1 MSNTNGNADTSIFVL
16 LPIIKNSEKNHR
28 THRVLTGFY
37 LKHVFFQGGLPFFL
51 PPPASH
57 RAFIRDIIPL
67 PATQGFPAEVTTGC
81 RPFIVDGA
89 APSRNSAPIRLLFL
103 QVPAGGVSK
112 KIIIGFLK
120 APLAEVTQIV
130 GFAFTDRYYGEP
142 AAAFAAT
149 AAGTGDRGVVLRF
162 HAYTGGIATRVRVT
176 D

>member
-1 MSNTNGNADTSIFVL
+1 MVMQTHQSLFYCPSLKTVKKPSITSGIDRFSSQTCGFSQRS
-16 LPIIKNSEKNHR
+16 LP
-28 THRVLTGFY
+28 L
-37 LKHVFFQGGLPFFL
+37 FL
-51 PPPASH
+51 PPPSRH
-57 RAFIRDIIPL
+57 RASIGDIIPL
-67 PATQGFPAEVTTGC
+67 PATQGFPAEVTAGC
-81 RPFIVDGA
+81 RPFIIDGT

-103 QVPAGGVSK
+103 QVPAGGVGK
-112 KIIIGFLK
+112 KITVGFLK
-120 APLAEVTQIV
+120 TALTEVMQIV